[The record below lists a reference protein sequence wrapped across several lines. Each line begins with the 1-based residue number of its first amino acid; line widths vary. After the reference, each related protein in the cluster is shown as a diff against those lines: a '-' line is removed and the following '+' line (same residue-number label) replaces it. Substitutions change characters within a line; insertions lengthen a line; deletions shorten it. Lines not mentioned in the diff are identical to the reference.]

1 MILSLI
7 STCSCEVAATFSNEY
22 SCLSS
27 GPRYDE
33 DEDGGVAALSQETKQ
48 PADIEDRME
57 GK

>member
-7 STCSCEVAATFSNEY
+7 SSCEVAAKFSNDCL
-22 SCLSS
+22 CLSS
-27 GPRYDE
+27 GSGYDE